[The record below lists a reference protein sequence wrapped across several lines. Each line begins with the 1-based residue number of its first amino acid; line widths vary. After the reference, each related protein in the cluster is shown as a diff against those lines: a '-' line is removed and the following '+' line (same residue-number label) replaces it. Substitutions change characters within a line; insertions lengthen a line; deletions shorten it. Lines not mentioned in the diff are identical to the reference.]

1 MLFELPFVNSTS
13 CFLQNNGENEL
24 QRVPEGI
31 DVMSEFQF
39 IEEPNHQNLERT
51 TSENDTNASA
61 TISSRK
67 LRKRTAKSMA
77 DNLEGRI
84 DGAEVDES
92 RSSDEQEDETMP
104 KPKRASRKTKGQ
116 TTEDPKPAK
125 RGKKVSSVADS
136 SVEESSK
143 KKFPHSTRR
152 KRRQGN
158 YASCSTEC
166 VICCILL
173 GSQGN
178 LVQSYLSYL

>member
-1 MLFELPFVNSTS
+1 M
-13 CFLQNNGENEL
+13 QNNGENDL

-51 TSENDTNASA
+51 TSENDANAGA

-84 DGAEVDES
+84 DGDCAAEVDES
-92 RSSDEQEDETMP
+92 QSSDEQEDENMP
-104 KPKRASRKTKGQ
+104 KPKRASRKRKGQ

-125 RGKKVSSVADS
+125 RGKKDSSVADS

-143 KKFPHSTRR
+143 KKFPHATRR

-166 VICCILL
+166 VFCCILL

-178 LVQSYLSYL
+178 LVQSHLSYL